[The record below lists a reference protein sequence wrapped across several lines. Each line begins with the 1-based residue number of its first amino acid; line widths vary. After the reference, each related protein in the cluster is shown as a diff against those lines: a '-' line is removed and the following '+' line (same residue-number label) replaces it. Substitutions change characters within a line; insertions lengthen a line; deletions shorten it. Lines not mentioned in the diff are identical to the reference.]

1 MSKVKVTADADGN
14 VIVPSKNSP
23 GYGYIRLEQD
33 RAFVNQNNWVSV
45 TTLSTLL
52 YGTIDD
58 LKKFNY
64 TKDMLLPGNIIIK
77 ERLTPFNTE
86 TPEKD
91 LKIAGKTGIACT
103 AGGNPIYRKTFYNAG
118 GNECDDLIDHDNS
131 AEIKA
136 AAKAESIEVVEESSD
151 SDNFS
156 L

>member
-1 MSKVKVTADADGN
+1 MSKVKVTADAAGN

-45 TTLSTLL
+45 STVSTLL
-52 YGTIDD
+52 YGSIED

-64 TKDMLLPGNIIIK
+64 TAGLTLPGNIIIK
-77 ERLTPFNTE
+77 ERLTPFNSE
-86 TPEKD
+86 NPEKD
-91 LKIAGKTGIACT
+91 LKIAGKTGIVCSVE
-103 AGGNPIYRKTFYNAG
+103 GNPIYRKTLYNAA
-118 GNECDDLIDHDNS
+118 GNDCDDLIEHDNS

-136 AAKAESIEVVEESSD
+136 AAKPEFVETESESDNSD
-151 SDNFS
+151 SFS